1 MLRIQIC
8 NFWQWTSKE
17 MPGFFYSPSKTT
29 VDAGLLPSNKT
40 LMKTGMFDMSFE
52 LKQKLS

>member
-17 MPGFFYSPSKTT
+17 MPGIFYSPTQTT
-29 VDAGLLPSNKT
+29 VGSGVLPSNKT
-40 LMKTGMFDMSFE
+40 LMKTGMFDMPFE
-52 LKQKLS
+52 LKQKWR